1 MSSIIK
7 STSFNKVNNSIVS
20 FVLSCLFILG
30 CTKEKEGVVFTDYS
44 ISTGLNIYQLQRL
57 SDSVFFVGGGKL
69 FDTGFVYK
77 STNGGKTWQLL
88 TNNLYGGIYGIY
100 FKNEQSGYATAWNTN
115 IYQTADSGKTFSLY
129 SKKVDNIITSPLF
142 VNDSLTVAVSHIG
155 YENGYFW
162 KTTDQGK
169 SWDTLNL
176 QRAALKIIK
185 SYNDF
190 FISCYG
196 LVLFSDNQGMSW
208 QNYYAKGDLW
218 VDIDFPSYNTGYLTG
233 FEGNILKTT
242 DRGKTWQSMRT
253 GNHLLHKS
261 YNFTESHFISESIGV
276 VATYEGDILYTQNGG
291 YHWEIIRGFNQK
303 TIRDIHLLNYK
314 SGMAVGDEGT
324 IFFFH
329 LP

>member
-7 STSFNKVNNSIVS
+7 SFHSPKVKKSIVV
-20 FVLSCLFILG
+20 FISCCLLVLG
-30 CTKEKEGVVFTDYS
+30 CTKEKDGVVYTDYS
-44 ISTGLNIYQLQRL
+44 IPTALNIYQLQRL
-57 SDSVFFVGGGKL
+57 NDSVFFIGGGKL

-88 TNNLYGGIYGIY
+88 SNNLYGGIYGIY
-100 FKNEQSGYATAWNTN
+100 FENEQSGYATAWNTN
-115 IYQTADSGKTFSLY
+115 IYKTADSCKTFSLY
-129 SKKVDNIITSPLF
+129 SKKVDNIITSPLII
-142 VNDSLTVAVSHIG
+142 NDSLTVAVSHIG

-162 KTTDQGK
+162 KSTNEGK

-176 QRAALKIIK
+176 QRAALKIIT

-196 LVLFSDNQGMSW
+196 LVMFSDNQGSTW
-208 QNYYAKGDLW
+208 QNYYAKGDMW
-218 VDIDFPSYNTGYLTG
+218 VDIDFPSYNTGYITG

-253 GNHLLHKS
+253 GNHLLYKS
-261 YNFTESHFISESIGV
+261 YNFTQSHFISESIGV

-291 YHWEIIRGFNQK
+291 YHWEVIKGLNQK
-303 TIRDIHLLNYK
+303 TIRDIQLFNQK
-314 SGMAVGDEGT
+314 SGMAVGDGGT
-324 IFFFH
+324 IFLFN